1 VMSGGFGDVHR
12 QQQRV
17 IFPVI
22 GEELIALFGE
32 MWGDPSRRI
41 SDEEAEEGLSP
52 PLTLAPPHISPK
64 RAINS
69 GEKVP
74 LRLLRPKFS

>member
-1 VMSGGFGDVHR
+1 MHR

-32 MWGDPSRRI
+32 MWGGANVNGGESPSSASSSEILLDGSDKCVNYASSATAI
-41 SDEEAEEGLSP
+41 S
-52 PLTLAPPHISPK
+52 
-64 RAINS
+64 
-69 GEKVP
+69 
-74 LRLLRPKFS
+74 

>member
-1 VMSGGFGDVHR
+1 VHR

-32 MWGDPSRRI
+32 MWGG
-41 SDEEAEEGLSP
+41 ANVNG
-52 PLTLAPPHISPK
+52 
-64 RAINS
+64 
-69 GEKVP
+69 GEKIAM
-74 LRLLRPKFS
+74 RLVISRDCCCTRCIIYTFIRPI